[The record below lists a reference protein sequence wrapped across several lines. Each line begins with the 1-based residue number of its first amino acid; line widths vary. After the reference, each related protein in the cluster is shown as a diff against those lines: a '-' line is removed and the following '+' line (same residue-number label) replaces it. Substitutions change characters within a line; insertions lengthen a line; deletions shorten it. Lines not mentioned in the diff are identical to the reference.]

1 MSMTLRRRAGLVVSA
16 FALGAAAV
24 SAGPAIA
31 SPASV
36 PAASASD
43 SACPYNGA
51 HPNLYPGD
59 TGKAVAHAQCLLN
72 IYGRG
77 LEEDGQFGSATKA
90 AVIWAQGRCHITK
103 DGIVGPK
110 TWDCL
115 HPDKSPN
122 P

>member
-1 MSMTLRRRAGLVVSA
+1 MKLTKQVGLALSA
-16 FALGAAAV
+16 LVLGAGSVAAT
-24 SAGPAIA
+24 PAIA
-31 SPASV
+31 SPASA
-36 PAASASD
+36 PAIMAE
-43 SACPYNGA
+43 SACPYTGSHPTLSLTNTGA
-51 HPNLYPGD
+51 
-59 TGKAVAHAQCLLN
+59 AVKHAQCLLN

-77 LEEDGQFGSATKA
+77 IAEDGIFGSGTQA
-90 AVIWAQGRCHITK
+90 AVKWAQGRCKITV